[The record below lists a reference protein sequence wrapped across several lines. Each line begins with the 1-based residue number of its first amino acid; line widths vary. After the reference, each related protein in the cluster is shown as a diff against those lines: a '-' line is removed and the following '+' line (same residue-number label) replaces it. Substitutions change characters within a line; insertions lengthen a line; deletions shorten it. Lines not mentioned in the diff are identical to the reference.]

1 MIFDEQH
8 WAGRDATLIAVQEA
22 YERVARMTATEQMQ
36 LAEKLGYSYDDEDP
50 SSRLLS
56 KQGSVGVISIRGP
69 LTNSD
74 RSWMN
79 AYMGTTGYPEI
90 RAALVEA
97 AKDSSIQSI
106 LLDVSS
112 GGGAVSGVSDTAKL
126 IQMVG
131 KHKKVVAYADGVM
144 ASAAYWLGSSASKVY
159 ASDTADVGSVGVINV
174 HTERTGMMEQIG
186 LKATV
191 MRAGKYKALGH
202 PMEAFTEEAKA
213 QWQAGLD
220 AVYSV
225 FVQHV
230 ADARGVTYA
239 KADSTMAQGREF
251 VGEAAVGAGLVDG
264 IATFDEVLAQMQQKG
279 VDNSPYRFNNS
290 AHNNKEGHVKKTLT
304 EQDLAALAAGGVA
317 TAAAAGAAAE
327 VAPAA
332 NTEITDPAAVAA
344 AAAAA
349 GGETAPAAAAPA
361 AAAPAAVAS
370 GESEIV
376 AFLRTEL
383 QAANSKVA
391 EGAVELAAARAQLA
405 AQADTHAALEEIAR
419 GATQNMH
426 VALGG
431 AKRDLS
437 AMSGVAL
444 VSEHKRLSAEFV
456 EKFKVG
462 GVSAEV
468 TKPAEAEA
476 PAVSSD
482 VRRAAVAATRFNNKK
497 G

>member
-8 WAGRDATLIAVQEA
+8 WAGREAALIAVQEA
-22 YERVARMTATEQMQ
+22 YERVARMSAAEQVQ

-79 AYMGTTGYPEI
+79 SYMGTTGYPEI
-90 RAALVEA
+90 RSALVEA
-97 AKDSSIQSI
+97 AKDSSIKSI

-131 KHKKVVAYADGVM
+131 KHKPIIAYADGVM
-144 ASAAYWLGSSASKVY
+144 ASAAYWLGSSASKIY

-174 HTERTGMMEQIG
+174 HTERTGMMEQMG
-186 LKATV
+186 VKATV

-202 PMEAFTEEAKA
+202 PMEAFTDEART

-251 VGEAAVGAGLVDG
+251 VGEAAVGVGLVDG
-264 IATFDEVLAQMQQKG
+264 VATFDEVLAQMQQKG
-279 VDNSPYRFNNS
+279 VDNSPFQFNNS

-304 EQDLAALAAGGVA
+304 EQEIAALAAGGA
-317 TAAAAGAAAE
+317 AAAAAGAVAE
-327 VAPAA
+327 TPAA
-332 NTEITDPAAVAA
+332 TTETPDPAAVAA

-349 GGETAPAAAAPA
+349 APAAAAA
-361 AAAPAAVAS
+361 AAAPAVATQ
-370 GESEIV
+370 GDSEIV
-376 AFLRTEL
+376 AFLRGEL
-383 QAANSKVA
+383 QAANAKVA
-391 EGAVELAAARAQLA
+391 EGAVELAAARAQLT

-419 GATQNMH
+419 GAVHNMH

-431 AKRDLS
+431 SKRDLS

-444 VSEHKRLSAEFV
+444 VGEHKRLSGEFV

-462 GVSAEV
+462 GVAAEV

-476 PAVSSD
+476 PAVASD
-482 VRRAAVAATRFNNKK
+482 VRRAAVAATRFNQKK